1 MTGVNN
7 NLLSAAE
14 AGDIEAVKKALDAGA
29 DINTQDNFL
38 KESAL
43 HLAAS
48 KGHIGVVEYLIDNG
62 ADFFLNNGTDMI
74 PLHLA
79 ARDGQVH
86 VVKYLLEKFETIPER
101 ILNDVIHVA
110 QMSVYGRPEIVLML
124 EDFRLD
130 QARPIAQ
137 GGEKADSTLLEA
149 SENGNIKAA
158 EQALE
163 EGANVEVVDDR
174 GMKPIHWA
182 SFRGHCD
189 IVRILIDK
197 GANVN
202 GTNSALWT
210 PIMHASLER
219 HEEIVKLL
227 LEKGADINSKTSVS
241 GTALMFASGKGHLEV
256 VKILLDSG
264 ADPTIEIDGTD
275 SEDGMTAEVYARRG
289 GYREIVELLNQ
300 VTNKFG

>member
-1 MTGVNN
+1 MTSENDE
-7 NLLSAAE
+7 LLRAAE
-14 AGDIEAVKKALDAGA
+14 TGDIEAVKEALNNGA
-29 DINTQDNFL
+29 DINTQNNFL

-43 HLAAS
+43 HFAAS
-48 KGHIGVVEYLIDNG
+48 KGHLELVEYLVDNG
-62 ADFFLNNGTDMI
+62 ANLFLNNGTDMT

-86 VVKYLLEKFETIPER
+86 VVKYLLERSGTIPER

-110 QMSVYGRPEIVLML
+110 QMSVYGRPEIVQML
-124 EDFRLD
+124 EDFRLY
-130 QARPIAQ
+130 QARPIAR
-137 GGEKADSTLLEA
+137 GGEKADAALLEA

-163 EGANVEVVDDR
+163 EGANVEVIDDR

-210 PIMHASLER
+210 PIMHASLEG
-219 HEEIVKLL
+219 HEEIVNLL
-227 LEKGADINSKTSVS
+227 LEKGANINSKTSVS
-241 GTALMFASGKGHLEV
+241 GTALMFASGKGHFEV

-264 ADPTIEIDGTD
+264 ADPTIEIDGTE

-289 GYREIVELLNQ
+289 GYREIVELLRQ
-300 VTNKFG
+300 ATNEFR